1 MYDHQG
7 LQDVFFMML
16 YGGAAMLA
24 VVSCLYL
31 LLTRGNMF
39 FATINPPKT
48 LRRWAAAFLA
58 AVAASHVWWG
68 VLGICCLKDDRLTRN
83 IIAITLDRLTLVP
96 LMMIVLLRMLQDR
109 RRHLWPIFAVIL
121 PLVVISVISIA
132 THNNSFER
140 YTMIYSIVI
149 GIVFTLYY
157 IHAVRHYSHWLRD
170 NFADLQHKEVWQSLL
185 LLASILFVYAA
196 YASNEGDLATEY
208 LSQINTLFI
217 IGFVLWRVETLQ
229 QLDITEEEE
238 EESIAAETLKESPS
252 SVNFSTLLQ
261 QKCEATLLY
270 LQHDLTLPQLAT
282 AIGTNRTYLSAYFAQ
297 QDITYNAYINNL
309 RIHHFMQLYS
319 EAADSAPAV
328 PAKMLAQQS
337 GFHSYITFSAAFK
350 KFTGQTV
357 TEWMK
362 QHGEEQ

>member
-31 LLTRGNMF
+31 TLTRGNMF

-196 YASNEGDLATEY
+196 YASNEGDLAAEY

-252 SVNFSTLLQ
+252 SNSICSMTSPYLSWLPLSAPTALILVPTLPSKTLLTTPISTT
-261 QKCEATLLY
+261 CASITSC
-270 LQHDLTLPQLAT
+270 DFIARLPIRHPRCQPRCLPNKAAST
-282 AIGTNRTYLSAYFAQ
+282 AISPSVQLSRSLL
-297 QDITYNAYINNL
+297 D
-309 RIHHFMQLYS
+309 RR
-319 EAADSAPAV
+319 
-328 PAKMLAQQS
+328 
-337 GFHSYITFSAAFK
+337 
-350 KFTGQTV
+350 
-357 TEWMK
+357 
-362 QHGEEQ
+362 